1 MKAAFRIVLCLLIS
15 TLGFGQLFIP
25 PFGAVADADMDMVSY
40 AAEPEAEAVVLFD
53 VGESV
58 FVDTPEYGYNI
69 RFTRTRRVKILTR
82 AGVDRATVS
91 IPFYVEKADRSEKIV
106 SLQAF
111 TYNREDGRTFRKP
124 LDPQTVFEEQ
134 INNRW
139 KAKKFVFPDVKE
151 GSVIEYR
158 YTLET
163 PFHFNLPD
171 WNFQGNIPTVYS
183 EYTVRMIP
191 FYEYVFLAQ
200 GITKFDHQSSQV
212 AAEKRVWGNLTKV
225 GMGHTVGEGVEFN
238 DYVHT
243 YAMKNVPSFKD
254 ESYITSEEDYIM
266 KIDFQLSKFKR
277 PQGGSEEIIT
287 TWPLLIKGLMKHER
301 FGKYMSNS
309 ERFAKKV
316 LDNELRLGDMTP
328 EKKSEAIIKYVRS
341 NFRWDEYNGH
351 YASKTPK
358 EFFEQKTGNSA
369 DINLFLTVMLK
380 EAGISA
386 EPVIISTRNNGKIQ
400 SDYPFEHYFNTIVVF
415 VGVER
420 PFLTDATESLTSY
433 NRIPLRCIN
442 EKGLVVSETEEK
454 WVNLESRF
462 LSVDDKVITM
472 KIDPEQATVEIAC
485 TIQTT
490 EYEAVNYK
498 ARYLNDSAKIKKRF
512 LERHNMDVVSVKTFN
527 YENSSRPYVIILKG
541 TAPVEVLGDK
551 IVINP
556 LLSFPMKEN
565 PLKQPTRSY
574 PVDFIYP
581 QADQTRATLSIP
593 KDYVMIT
600 TSEELSAENELLS
613 IKLTYEQINNDL
625 TITANYT
632 LKKAVYKSQ
641 DYARL
646 KTLMDLI
653 VKRFNQQIVFQKKT

>member
-1 MKAAFRIVLCLLIS
+1 MNTAFLIVFCLLS
-15 TLGFGQLFIP
+15 LSGFGQLFIP

-40 AAEPEAEAVVLFD
+40 APEPEAEAVVLYD

-82 AGVDRATVS
+82 AGVDRASVS
-91 IPFYVEKADRSEKIV
+91 IPFYVEKADRSEKVI

-111 TYNREDGRTFRKP
+111 TYNREDGRIFRKP
-124 LDPQTVFEEQ
+124 LDPSTVFEEQ

-191 FYEYVFLAQ
+191 FYEYVYLAQ

-212 AAEKRVWGNLTKV
+212 SPEKRVWGSISKDSHGQIL
-225 GMGHTVGEGVEFN
+225 GGGIEFN

-243 YAMKNVPSFKD
+243 YAMKSVPAFKD
-254 ESYITSEEDYIM
+254 ESFITSEEDYIM

-277 PQGGSEEIIT
+277 PKGGSEEIIT
-287 TWPLLIKGLMKHER
+287 TWPLLNKGLMKHER

-316 LDNELRLGDMTP
+316 LENELHLTDMTP
-328 EKKSEAIIKYVRS
+328 EKMSETIIKYVRS
-341 NFRWDEYNGH
+341 NFRWDEYNSH
-351 YASKTPK
+351 YASKTAK
-358 EFFEQKTGNSA
+358 EFFEQKTGNAA
-369 DINLFLTVMLK
+369 DINLFLTTLLK

-386 EPVIISTRNNGKIQ
+386 EPVIISTRNNGKIH
-400 SDYPFEHYFNTIVVF
+400 SNYPFEHYFNSIVVF
-415 VGVER
+415 VGGER
-420 PFLTDATESLTSY
+420 PFLTDGTESLTAY
-433 NRIPLRCIN
+433 NRIPMRCIN

-454 WVNLESRF
+454 WVNLESRL
-462 LSVDDKVITM
+462 LSIDDKVLNL
-472 KIDPEQATVEIAC
+472 KIDPEQATAQIAC

-498 ARYLNDSAKIKKRF
+498 ARYSNDSTKIKKRF
-512 LERHNMDVVSVKTFN
+512 FERHSMDVTSVKTFS
-527 YENSSRPYVIILKG
+527 YDNSSRPYVIIIKG
-541 TAPVEVLGDK
+541 TAPIEILGDK

-581 QADQTRATLSIP
+581 QADQTKTTIAIP
-593 KDYVMIT
+593 RDYTMINKP
-600 TSEELSAENELLS
+600 EELAAENDLIS
-613 IKLTYEQINNDL
+613 IKLSYEMVNNDL
-625 TITANYT
+625 TITAKYT
-632 LKKAVYKSQ
+632 LKKAVYPTQ
-641 DYARL
+641 DYAKL
-646 KTLMDLI
+646 KILFDLI
-653 VKRFNQQIVFQKKT
+653 VKRFNQQIVLQKKV